1 MAHRSRSMAL
11 GILGRVLFA
20 GCLVPVTGFLASVAA
35 QGVSAQH
42 VVQGRVVDTTDA
54 GLPGVEVVLSSLS
67 KSVLTDSSGRFRL
80 TNVAGGPRR
89 ILVRKIGYQP
99 LDVMRTLMADTV
111 TIEVRMA
118 PMDVVL
124 PTIEVRARG
133 MTAVPKK
140 LEQWAAR
147 RENGRGTFFDD
158 AFLRDNENRA
168 LRDILRRVQGIH
180 LVRFDDRAGVAAA
193 SGTARNRNLS
203 FARPSLAEQEAR
215 KGTPLA
221 CYMAVYLDG
230 AMIWNPNSMSRP
242 PNLDD
247 FPLNQMAAIEV
258 YRTAAEIPPEFNAMG
273 SDCGV
278 LSMWTR

>member
-1 MAHRSRSMAL
+1 MRLSYLLPTARTLGTML
-11 GILGRVLFA
+11 GILVL
-20 GCLVPVTGFLASVAA
+20 SVAPG
-35 QGVSAQH
+35 GVLTGQH

-54 GLPGVEVVLSSLS
+54 GIAGVEVAFPSLT

-80 TNVAGGPRR
+80 TNIAGGPRR

-111 TIEVRMA
+111 TLEVRMA
-118 PMDVVL
+118 PSEVVL
-124 PTIEVRARG
+124 PTIEVTARG
-133 MTAVPKK
+133 MTPVPKK
-140 LEQWAAR
+140 LERWAAR
-147 RENGRGTFFDD
+147 RENGRGTFFDE

-193 SGTARNRNLS
+193 SGTSRNRNLS
-203 FARPSLAEQEAR
+203 FSRPSLAEQEAR

-221 CYMAVYLDG
+221 CYMSVYLDG
-230 AMIWNPNSMSRP
+230 AMIWNANSMSRP

-247 FPLNQMAAIEV
+247 FALNQMAAIEV

-273 SDCGV
+273 ADCGV

>member
-11 GILGRVLFA
+11 GVLGRSPFL
-20 GCLVPVTGFLASVAA
+20 GRLVAVTGFLLLVAT

-54 GLPGVEVVLSSLS
+54 GLPGVEVAFPSLS
-67 KSVLTDSSGRFRL
+67 KSVLTDSSGHFRL
-80 TNVAGGPRR
+80 TNVAGGSRR

-111 TIEVRMA
+111 TLEVRMA
-118 PMDVVL
+118 PSDVVL
-124 PTIEVRARG
+124 PTIEVTARG
-133 MTAVPKK
+133 MTPVPKK
-140 LEQWAAR
+140 LERWAAR
-147 RENGRGTFFDD
+147 REKGRGTFFDE

-193 SGTARNRNLS
+193 AGTARHRNMS
-203 FARPSLAEQEAR
+203 FETRTPQERAAR
-215 KGTPLA
+215 KGVPLA
-221 CYMAVYLDG
+221 CYMSVYLDG
-230 AMIWNPNSMSRP
+230 AMIWNANSMSRP

-247 FPLNQMAAIEV
+247 FGLHQMAAIEV
-258 YRTAAEIPPEFNAMG
+258 FRTAAEIPPEFNAMG

>member
-1 MAHRSRSMAL
+1 MSHRSRSDAL
-11 GILGRVLFA
+11 GALGPWPFPGR
-20 GCLVPVTGFLASVAA
+20 LVPVAVLLLMVAA

-54 GLPGVEVVLSSLS
+54 GLPGVEVSFPSLS
-67 KSVLTDSSGRFRL
+67 KSVFTDSSGRFRL

-111 TIEVRMA
+111 TLEVRMA
-118 PMDVVL
+118 PSEVVL
-124 PTIEVRARG
+124 ATIEVTARG
-133 MTAVPKK
+133 MTPVPKK
-140 LEQWAAR
+140 LERWAAR
-147 RENGRGTFFDD
+147 REQGRGTFFDD

-193 SGTARNRNLS
+193 AGTARHRNMS
-203 FARPSLAEQEAR
+203 FVANPRASQ
-215 KGTPLA
+215 GVPLA

-230 AMIWNPNSMSRP
+230 AMIWSPNSMARP

-247 FPLNQMAAIEV
+247 FALNQMAAIEV

>member
-1 MAHRSRSMAL
+1 MTHRSRSMAL
-11 GILGRVLFA
+11 GVPGRSPFP
-20 GCLVPVTGFLASVAA
+20 GWLVPVTGFLLLVAT

-42 VVQGRVVDTTDA
+42 VVQGRVVDTTDT
-54 GLPGVEVVLSSLS
+54 GLPGVEVAFPSLS
-67 KSVLTDSSGRFRL
+67 KSVLTDSSGHFRL
-80 TNVAGGPRR
+80 TNVAGGARR

-111 TIEVRMA
+111 TLEVRMA
-118 PMDVVL
+118 PSDVVL
-124 PTIEVRARG
+124 PTIEVTARG
-133 MTAVPKK
+133 MTSVPKK
-140 LEQWAAR
+140 LERWAAR
-147 RENGRGTFFDD
+147 REQGRGTFFDG

-168 LRDILRRVQGIH
+168 LRDILRKVQGIH

-193 SGTARNRNLS
+193 AGTSRHRNMS
-203 FARPSLAEQEAR
+203 FVPNPRASQ
-215 KGTPLA
+215 GVPLA

-230 AMIWNPNSMSRP
+230 AMIWSPNSLARP

-247 FPLNQMAAIEV
+247 FALNQMAAIEV
-258 YRTAAEIPPEFNAMG
+258 FRTAAEIPPEFNAMG

>member
-1 MAHRSRSMAL
+1 MRLNYLLPTAGTLRTMLGAL
-11 GILGRVLFA
+11 VLSVVPGGVLA
-20 GCLVPVTGFLASVAA
+20 G
-35 QGVSAQH
+35 QH

-54 GLPGVEVVLSSLS
+54 GIAGVEVAFPSLG
-67 KSVLTDSSGRFRL
+67 KSVLTDSSGHFSL
-80 TNVAGGPRR
+80 TNVAGGSRR

-111 TIEVRMA
+111 TLEVRMA
-118 PMDVVL
+118 PSEVVL
-124 PTIEVRARG
+124 PTIEVTARG
-133 MTAVPKK
+133 MTPVPKK
-140 LEQWAAR
+140 LERWAAR
-147 RENGRGTFFDD
+147 REKGRGTFFDE

-203 FARPSLAEQEAR
+203 FVKPTLAEQEAR

-221 CYMAVYLDG
+221 CYMSVYLDG
-230 AMIWNPNSMSRP
+230 AMIWNANSMSRP

-247 FPLNQMAAIEV
+247 FALNQMAAIEV